1 MWLANI
7 QNYQKKEKIIWLYKE
22 GKFHMFFVNEI
33 IKLKAKKKL
42 R

>member
-22 GKFHMFFVNEI
+22 GKFYMFYINEI
-33 IKLKAKKKL
+33 IKIKEKKKL